1 MHPRDASALTPD
13 SGDKSTGGWSLVII
27 AVTAAALAPF
37 TGGISILVTLAL
49 LVALAVQRRWR
60 QVLVV
65 LAACAVVGLLWFL
78 LTDVVSG
85 GGEFEISP
93 ADPDLSPQ

>member
-1 MHPRDASALTPD
+1 MHPSEASAMTPA
-13 SGDKSTGGWSLVII
+13 SADKSSGGWSLVII
-27 AVTAAALAPF
+27 AVTAAVLAPF
-37 TGGISILVTLAL
+37 TGGLSLVVTLAL
-49 LVALAVQRRWR
+49 LVVLAVQRRWR

-65 LAACAVVGLLWFL
+65 LAAFAVAALLWFL

-93 ADPDLSPQ
+93 ADPDLLPQ